1 MVFNN
6 CKYKFNKIAFILLC
20 IIYYLQN
27 FIIFSV
33 FGGDGCFD
41 GVNKCENGRADI
53 DSRRGKPFVVD
64 RLVCLNVGGRWVCW
78 AMMRRI

>member
-27 FIIFSV
+27 FIVFSV

-41 GVNKCENGRADI
+41 GVNKCKN
-53 DSRRGKPFVVD
+53 RRG
-64 RLVCLNVGGRWVCW
+64 
-78 AMMRRI
+78 